1 MRGNRRLSV
10 VILYTHALL
19 GEGLAK
25 LLAAEPG
32 LEIRAIPTHDV
43 GAAEAALSGE
53 PDVVIFERHEPLQ
66 AIDLLRL
73 APNALLID
81 VGMDA
86 GPTFSYQRE
95 EIPAKPEG
103 IVRAIRHLRRSGRAA
118 VVGAL
123 SALATAALPGGPP
136 GGG

>member
-1 MRGNRRLSV
+1 MQGNRRLTV

-32 LEIRAIPTHDV
+32 LDISAVPTDDIA
-43 GAAEAALSGE
+43 AAEAALNGE

-66 AIDLLRL
+66 AIDLLKL

-86 GPTFSYQRE
+86 GPTFSYHRE
-95 EIPAKPEG
+95 ELPARPDG
-103 IVRAIRHLRRSGRAA
+103 IVRAIRCMKRTRGPA

-123 SALATAALPGGPP
+123 MLLLAAIGPGTTAVV
-136 GGG
+136 

>member
-1 MRGNRRLSV
+1 MQGNRHLSV

-32 LEIRAIPTHDV
+32 LEIRIVPTSDV
-43 GAAEAALSGE
+43 AAAEAALADR

-66 AIDLLRL
+66 AIDLIRF
-73 APNALLID
+73 APDALLID

-95 EIPAKPEG
+95 EIPARPEG
-103 IVRAIRHLRRSGRAA
+103 IVRAIRRMKRTGGPA

-123 SALATAALPGGPP
+123 TLLAAALGPVST
-136 GGG
+136 GVV